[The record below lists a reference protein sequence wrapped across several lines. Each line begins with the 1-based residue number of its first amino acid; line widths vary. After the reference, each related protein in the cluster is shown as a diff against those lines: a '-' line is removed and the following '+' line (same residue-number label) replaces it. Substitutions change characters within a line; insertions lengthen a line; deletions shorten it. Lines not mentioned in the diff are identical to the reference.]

1 MWSHLY
7 VELKKQT
14 KISVINTENKLLV
27 ARDMGLG
34 GGQNGW
40 RGSNVPNSS
49 YNLNTISSVQ
59 FSLSH
64 VWLFATPPTASGFP
78 IHHQFL
84 EPAQTHLHW
93 VSDAIQPS
101 YPLSSPF
108 PPAFNLSQHQG
119 IFQWVSSSHQMT
131 KVLELQ
137 LQHQSFQWICR
148 TDFL

>member
-84 EPAQTHLHW
+84 EPAQTHVHR
-93 VSDAIQPS
+93 VSDAIQPPH
-101 YPLSSPF
+101 PLSSLS

-119 IFQWVSSSHQMT
+119 LFQWVSSLHQVT
-131 KVLELQ
+131 KVLQFLNLHRLSGTSEYQ
-137 LQHQSFQWICR
+137 LFV
-148 TDFL
+148 